1 MIRASIIGAGIALL
15 CFLPPILHF
24 ILGPFGPMIG
34 GFFAAL
40 RMTERKPSFKDL
52 AYTGLLTGLLLTV
65 SILII
70 SIPTYFIIQM
80 VGDDPIDIFESV
92 LLLSGIFLG
101 ILIWALVL
109 GTVGAV
115 LAAGSIKKRLHE

>member
-1 MIRASIIGAGIALL
+1 MIRASIIGALIALL
-15 CFLPPILHF
+15 CLLPPILHF

-34 GFFAAL
+34 GYFAAL
-40 RMTERKPSFKDL
+40 RMTERKPSIKDL

-80 VGDDPIDIFESV
+80 VGDDPIDIFASV

-115 LAAGSIKKRLHE
+115 LAAGSIKKRLHP

>member
-1 MIRASIIGAGIALL
+1 MG
-15 CFLPPILHF
+15 
-24 ILGPFGPMIG
+24 
-34 GFFAAL
+34 
-40 RMTERKPSFKDL
+40 
-52 AYTGLLTGLLLTV
+52 LLTV
-65 SILII
+65 SILFI

-80 VGDDPIDIFESV
+80 VGDDPIDIFASV

-115 LAAGSIKKRLHE
+115 LAAGSIKKRLHQ